1 MSVSTEP
8 ESSPA
13 DLTDLLTGWLQECH
27 TLRGQIEKPDLAD
40 GVHAIHRQLLSAR
53 RALDRMEAHLT
64 RLIRLK
70 ARTNA
75 VFQSAKWTLE
85 EAEAK
90 AYDSRKLTF
99 NEYATGKEK
108 EAWVATQTTIEKMA
122 LRKALLRDS
131 EVGAALEEVKVL
143 HRGVDSIRRDADTRL
158 RIITFERS
166 LER

>member
-8 ESSPA
+8 ESSLA
-13 DLTDLLTGWLQECH
+13 NLTELITGWLQECH
-27 TLRGQIEKPDLAD
+27 TLRSQIEKPDLSD
-40 GVHAIHRQLLSAR
+40 GAHAIHKQLLSAR
-53 RALDRMEAHLT
+53 RVLDRTEAHLI

-85 EAEAK
+85 EAESK

-99 NEYATGKEK
+99 GDYATGKEK
-108 EAWVATQTTIEKMA
+108 EAWVSTQTTVEKMA

-158 RIITFERS
+158 RLITFERS